1 MSNSLVLLLIYGWG
15 KWADSRQL
23 FCIKWLQIKPSC
35 TYIRKFCKDDYQNLN
50 FRVSPEEL
58 CSTSHST
65 KFLNGTSLSEWGCPE
80 CSAAARSSPGSPS
93 WRGSQLW
100 VIDLLYAHLGWY
112 NTSFSLSLP
121 PLISIFCYLYP
132 SISVHQSLSIYL
144 CPSISVHLSLS
155 IYVCPSISVH
165 LSLSIYLCPFISFHL
180 SLSIY
185 LSLLLSCYLY
195 PYFSIFY

>member
-112 NTSFSLSLP
+112 NTYNQMGHWGHITYNDSIDTVCNILTTLPIGFVRILKSHITQSFKRISLA
-121 PLISIFCYLYP
+121 
-132 SISVHQSLSIYL
+132 
-144 CPSISVHLSLS
+144 
-155 IYVCPSISVH
+155 
-165 LSLSIYLCPFISFHL
+165 
-180 SLSIY
+180 
-185 LSLLLSCYLY
+185 
-195 PYFSIFY
+195 